1 MSNWQLFLADS
12 IAIDRT
18 LQTSV
23 DFGIRDQIPVQKDS
37 SPSRLSFF
45 VSLSNRGN
53 QDPES
58 ADNTQ
63 EKKKKNEQS
72 QNSISC
78 NTDILKFK
86 SVILSVATVGL
97 TLHPISTYYPE
108 PLPTQTQT
116 QTNTQTLTYPTS
128 ATHRATRPSPHTL
141 TSAHSPHTSPQ
152 NFPSKSSSSSPLEI
166 SARRKAIS
174 VLESMVQGSDLRKW
188 FISPASSSSSGA
200 SLRAS
205 SGGGSKV
212 SSAELNTV
220 QSNTTE

>member
-58 ADNTQ
+58 ADSTQ

-72 QNSISC
+72 QNSVSC

-97 TLHPISTYYPE
+97 TLHPISNYYPE

-116 QTNTQTLTYPTS
+116 QTQTHPTS
-128 ATHRATRPSPHTL
+128 ATHRAIRPSPHTL
-141 TSAHSPHTSPQ
+141 TNTHSPHTSPQ
-152 NFPSKSSSSSPLEI
+152 NFPSKSSSSSPLEV

-212 SSAELNTV
+212 SSAE
-220 QSNTTE
+220 

>member
-12 IAIDRT
+12 IAIDKT

-58 ADNTQ
+58 TENTQ
-63 EKKKKNEQS
+63 EKKKKIEQN
-72 QNSISC
+72 QNQNVSC
-78 NTDILKFK
+78 NADILKFK

-108 PLPTQTQT
+108 PQPTHTQTQT
-116 QTNTQTLTYPTS
+116 QTQTLTNTS
-128 ATHRATRPSPHTL
+128 SAIHRTTRPNTHT
-141 TSAHSPHTSPQ
+141 HSPHTSPQ
-152 NFPSKSSSSSPLEI
+152 NLPAKSSSSSPLEV

-188 FISPASSSSSGA
+188 FISPTSSSSSGA

-205 SGGGSKV
+205 GGGGSKV
-212 SSAELNTV
+212 SSGE
-220 QSNTTE
+220 

>member
-12 IAIDRT
+12 IAIDKT

-58 ADNTQ
+58 TENTQ
-63 EKKKKNEQS
+63 EKKKKIEQN
-72 QNSISC
+72 QNQNVSC
-78 NTDILKFK
+78 NVDILKFK
-86 SVILSVATVGL
+86 SVILNVATVGL

-108 PLPTQTQT
+108 PQPTHTQTH
-116 QTNTQTLTYPTS
+116 TQTLTSTSS
-128 ATHRATRPSPHTL
+128 ATDRTTRPNTHT
-141 TSAHSPHTSPQ
+141 HSPHTSPQ
-152 NFPSKSSSSSPLEI
+152 NLPAKSSSSSPLEV
-166 SARRKAIS
+166 SARRRAIS

-212 SSAELNTV
+212 STGG
-220 QSNTTE
+220 